1 MIKEV
6 AFFSNRYNIYFMEQ
20 FLRLTLRIAK
30 VIFAL
35 SLLYFALRLASYHYH
50 LVIFPY
56 SNTLREGAMMTSTD
70 ALVKGLNPY
79 DMSLQPRLMNQYG
92 IIYPLLVWPLAKL
105 FGTTILIHRIV
116 IAFFILASCLLI
128 FLVLKKMNVPF
139 LLNIWAVLMLYS
151 SLLFPGT
158 STPTIDPGAVGT
170 FFFLL
175 TIFIPWFFKYSNK
188 SLILSLLFGIFA
200 FYSKMYT
207 FLGTLVIASYLFLFI
222 SKKKAIFYGFLLLII
237 FIITIGLINHI
248 FSAYFD
254 NCFFAAINMGPS
266 WSSMER
272 LHEQIVLYSGLHKW
286 AFILMGIF
294 FIGYT
299 IKAVRDHYGNR
310 IKKNITEI
318 FFSFR
323 LNQLKEPLIKL
334 NFPLIVYA
342 GLCSSFVLY
351 MSLGRHSGAMLWYFF
366 QLLSPFFLIG
376 AAWIFSRYAYWP
388 LLCIPFLIFNLYIM
402 TTDHDY
408 KYFNKNLP
416 GWSEVSKIISTH
428 HYILNS
434 PLIAPLLIEQ
444 HREVFDNG
452 QAEYFLPGGERHYW
466 IKNLFKADDRVSIQM
481 TLFFYNIRSMVQKK
495 EFDLIILQPSLLPM
509 GVADEIKKYYKFE
522 GQFMLYAPQDRRSY
536 PLTIWVPL

>member
-92 IIYPLLVWPLAKL
+92 IIYPLLTWPLAKL
-105 FGTTILIHRIV
+105 FGTTILVHRTV
-116 IAFFILASCLLI
+116 IAFCILTSCSLI
-128 FLVLKKMNVPF
+128 FFVFQRMSVPI
-139 LLNIWAVLMLYS
+139 LLNIWAVLMFYS
-151 SLLFPGT
+151 SLLYQGT

-170 FFFLL
+170 LFFLL
-175 TIFIPWFFKYSNK
+175 TIFIPWFCKYSNK
-188 SLILSLLFGIFA
+188 SLILSVIFGILA

-207 FLGTLVIASYLFLFI
+207 FLGAFVMASYLFLFV
-222 SKKKAIFYGFLLLII
+222 SKKKAVLYGFLLLI
-237 FIITIGLINHI
+237 FLIISIELVNHI
-248 FSAYFD
+248 FPAYFD

-266 WSSMER
+266 WSSMIR
-272 LHEQIVLYSGLHKW
+272 LHEQINLYTSLHKW
-286 AFILMGIF
+286 VFILMGIF
-294 FIGYT
+294 FIGYG
-299 IKAVRDHYGNR
+299 IKALRDSRNK
-310 IKKNITEI
+310 IKKNILKI
-318 FFSFR
+318 FFSF
-323 LNQLKEPLIKL
+323 QLFKFKEPLIKL

-366 QLLSPFFLIG
+366 QLLSPFILIG
-376 AAWIFSRYAYWP
+376 AAWIFSRWAYWP
-388 LLCIPFLIFNLYIM
+388 LLCVPFLIYNLYIM
-402 TTDHDY
+402 TSDQNY
-408 KYFNKNLP
+408 KCFNENLQ
-416 GWSEVSKIISTH
+416 GWSEVSKIIRTH
-428 HYILNS
+428 HCILNS

-444 HREVFDNG
+444 HKEVFDNG

-466 IKNLFKADDRVSIQM
+466 MKNLFKADDRVSVQM

-509 GVADEIKKYYKFE
+509 GVADDIKKYYKFE
-522 GQFMLYAPQDRRSY
+522 GQFLLYAPADRRSY
-536 PLTIWVPL
+536 ALTIWIPL